1 MTGHRLAAAGFGAL
15 DFRRRGKGCTHSVS
29 GGSLPFVTWKLSR
42 AWGCECGHMSNT
54 KWNLLVWGLEGLAGR
69 RKEGKGG
76 LGFPGHGD
84 SRECQHR
91 FFSPCLFR
99 TDFFS
104 AALTPPPH
112 PLLSSRPAPFPS
124 RGGPG
129 RTSPIVSRWASAG
142 SVGRA
147 ARGSWRLLLALN
159 KWWLIEKAPKG
170 GSREQLCW
178 RNGPT
183 QVPATNLHMCGAE
196 AAEAS
201 PTMVAPIST
210 SFVSLAWYSPAGPRF
225 PGLEMDQWAACVP
238 CERTPTLGAR
248 CPHVV
253 YLWTCIFASVT

>member
-1 MTGHRLAAAGFGAL
+1 MELAGLGFGGLGRAAEGRK
-15 DFRRRGKGCTHSVS
+15 RRA
-29 GGSLPFVTWKLSR
+29 GGSR
-42 AWGCECGHMSNT
+42 AW
-54 KWNLLVWGLEGLAGR
+54 
-69 RKEGKGG
+69 
-76 LGFPGHGD
+76 D

-99 TDFFS
+99 SDFFS

-112 PLLSSRPAPFPS
+112 SLLSSRPAPFPS

-142 SVGRA
+142 SVGSA

-196 AAEAS
+196 AAEAP
-201 PTMVAPIST
+201 PTKVASIST
-210 SFVSLAWYSPAGPRF
+210 SFVSLA
-225 PGLEMDQWAACVP
+225 
-238 CERTPTLGAR
+238 
-248 CPHVV
+248 
-253 YLWTCIFASVT
+253 